1 MSGRSRVVVFSL
13 ICAAMIAVATAATNA
28 RTAYAAP
35 AREVATFAGGCF
47 WSMERPFQHVPG
59 VISTTVGYTG
69 GHKANPTYEDVGT
82 RTTGHAES
90 VEVVYDPTKVTYD
103 KLLDVYWHNIDPISR
118 EAQFCDHG
126 NEYRTA
132 IFYHGDAQRVAA
144 DRSKLAFEQS
154 GRFKQPIVTQIVPA
168 STFWKAEDYH
178 QHFADRNAKYYS
190 AYRRGCGRDAR
201 LKQLWGDSAAPYV
214 PKD

>member
-1 MSGRSRVVVFSL
+1 MPKHFKVFLITALALAALSGARVETAS
-13 ICAAMIAVATAATNA
+13 AASPSA
-28 RTAYAAP
+28 
-35 AREVATFAGGCF
+35 VATFAGGCF

-69 GHKANPTYEDVGT
+69 GRTANPSYEDVGT

-90 VEVVYDPTKVTYD
+90 VEVVYDPTKLTYET
-103 KLLDVYWHNIDPISR
+103 LLEVYWHNIDPITR

-132 IFYHGDAQRVAA
+132 IFYHDAAQRAA
-144 DRSKLAFEQS
+144 AEASKAALEKS
-154 GRFKQPIVTQIVPA
+154 HRFKQPIVTQIVPA
-168 STFWKAEDYH
+168 SAFWKAEAYH
-178 QHFADRNAKYYS
+178 QHFADRNPQYYG

-201 LKQLWGDSAAPYV
+201 LEQIWGDSAAPYV
-214 PKD
+214 PKH